1 MRLFQ
6 QIYFFVEWPDITHTK
21 NNIVLIK
28 AKWILH
34 TKNTQ
39 YQLFVQVPVTF
50 QPRTNTAHT

>member
-1 MRLFQ
+1 MRVFQ

-28 AKWILH
+28 PKWILH